1 MKLAPGVVA
10 VVTGAGSGIGRAL
23 ALGLG
28 ARGCALAL
36 ADINAAGLDETAAL
50 VNETAAPTVTVSIVD
65 VADCTA
71 VSRFA
76 SEVEERHGGAQLLV
90 NNAGVALGGFF
101 DEVSLEDFAW
111 LIGINFWGVVYGV
124 KAFLPQLRR
133 QAEAHIVNV
142 SSVFGLA
149 GPPGQTAYASS
160 KFAVRGFTESL
171 RAELAGTPISVSC
184 VHPGGVRTN
193 IAVNARAAEM
203 DRDPAR
209 MAAAQKR
216 WEKLLRMPPE
226 EAAAT
231 IIRGIERNRAR
242 ILVGSDAR
250 LLDAV
255 ARLSPAGIG
264 RMLANQVKES

>member
-36 ADINAAGLDETAAL
+36 ADINAAGLSGTAAL
-50 VNETAAPTVTVSIVD
+50 VGETPAPKVTISIVD
-65 VADCTA
+65 VADWAA

-76 SEVEERHGGAQLLV
+76 NEVEERHGGAQLLI

-111 LIGINFWGVVYGV
+111 LMSVNFWGVVYGV
-124 KAFLPQLRR
+124 KAFLPQLQR

-171 RAELAGTPISVSC
+171 RAELKGTPISVSC
-184 VHPGGVRTN
+184 AHPGGVRTN
-193 IAVNARAAEM
+193 IAVNARAA
-203 DRDPAR
+203 RTDPER
-209 MAAAQKR
+209 LAAGRER
-216 WEKLLRMPPE
+216 WEKLLKMPPE
-226 EAAAT
+226 EAAAI

-255 ARLSPAGIG
+255 ARLSPTGIG
-264 RMLANQVKES
+264 RMLANQVKNS